1 MARGW
6 ESKSVEEQ
14 QAEKLVPRAPSFV
27 PPTAAEQ
34 ELESLILQRKRI
46 AAEMEK
52 STNPRFRAQQEKS
65 LAFLDLKI
73 SNSL

>member
-14 QAEKLVPRAPSFV
+14 QTEKLVHRAPLFV
-27 PPTAAEQ
+27 PPTAVEQ